1 MNESRFK
8 LIKEDFILFFRL
20 SPTPLD
26 CLLHILPP
34 RVLLVK
40 FPVLVHSHIFSKE
53 KEKKRREKRQE
64 VNNSEEP
71 FPPQIIIIIVRRKT
85 SPLEPQ
91 PQPRKKKEFV
101 PTSTFT
107 TLKPRQV

>member
-40 FPVLVHSHIFSKE
+40 FPVLVHSHIFSIE
-53 KEKKRREKRQE
+53 TEKKGEKTR
-64 VNNSEEP
+64 S
-71 FPPQIIIIIVRRKT
+71 K
-85 SPLEPQ
+85 
-91 PQPRKKKEFV
+91 
-101 PTSTFT
+101 
-107 TLKPRQV
+107 